1 MIDHFG
7 IKVKNLGIPK
17 AFYQAALA
25 PLNYQIQF
33 DNEWAASFAEPRNAD
48 PTGDFWLNVGQQEP
62 EHFAFSAQNEKE
74 VEAFYQAALAAGGKD
89 NGAPGERS
97 QYHPGY
103 YAAYII
109 DPDGNNIEAVY
120 HKNKRKEKR
129 I

>member
-7 IKVKNLGIPK
+7 IKVKNLEASK
-17 AFYQAALA
+17 LFYQKTLA
-25 PLNYQIQF
+25 PLVYKIAF
-33 DNEWAASFAEPRNAD
+33 DIPQAVSFAEPRNAD

-62 EHFAFSAQNEKE
+62 EHFAFSAQNEEE

-109 DPDGNNIEAVY
+109 DPDGNNVEVVC
-120 HKNKRKEKR
+120 HKK
-129 I
+129 

>member
-7 IKVKNLGIPK
+7 IKVKNLEASK
-17 AFYQAALA
+17 LFYQKTLA
-25 PLNYQIQF
+25 PLGYKIAF
-33 DNEWAASFAEPRNAD
+33 DISQAVSFAEPRNAD

-62 EHFAFSAQNEKE
+62 EHFAFSAQNEEE

-109 DPDGNNIEAVY
+109 DPDGNNVEVVC
-120 HKNKRKEKR
+120 HKK
-129 I
+129 

>member
-7 IKVKNLGIPK
+7 IKVKNLEASK
-17 AFYQAALA
+17 LFYQKTLA
-25 PLNYQIQF
+25 PLGYKIAF
-33 DNEWAASFAEPRNAD
+33 DISQAVSFAEPRNAD

-62 EHFAFSAQNEKE
+62 GHFAFSAQNEEE

-109 DPDGNNIEAVY
+109 DPDGNNVEVVC
-120 HKNKRKEKR
+120 HKE
-129 I
+129 

>member
-7 IKVKNLGIPK
+7 IKVKNLEASK
-17 AFYQAALA
+17 LFYQKTLA
-25 PLNYQIQF
+25 PLGYKIAF
-33 DNEWAASFAEPRNAD
+33 DIPQAVSFAEPRNAD

-62 EHFAFSAQNEKE
+62 EHFAFSAQNEEK

-103 YAAYII
+103 YAA
-109 DPDGNNIEAVY
+109 
-120 HKNKRKEKR
+120 
-129 I
+129 

>member
-7 IKVKNLGIPK
+7 IKVKNLEASK
-17 AFYQAALA
+17 LFYQKTLA
-25 PLNYQIQF
+25 PLGYKIAF
-33 DNEWAASFAEPRNAD
+33 DIPQAVSFAEPRNAD
-48 PTGDFWLNVGQQEP
+48 PTGDFWLNVGHQEP

-120 HKNKRKEKR
+120 HKK
-129 I
+129 

>member
-1 MIDHFG
+1 MIDHLE
-7 IKVKNLGIPK
+7 IKVKNLEASK
-17 AFYQAALA
+17 LFYQKTLA
-25 PLNYQIQF
+25 PLGYKIAF
-33 DNEWAASFAEPRNAD
+33 DIPQAVSFAEPRNAD

-62 EHFAFSAQNEKE
+62 EHFAFSAQNEEE

-109 DPDGNNIEAVY
+109 DPDGNNVEVVC
-120 HKNKRKEKR
+120 HKE
-129 I
+129 

>member
-7 IKVKNLGIPK
+7 IKVKNLEASK
-17 AFYQAALA
+17 LFYQKTLA
-25 PLNYQIQF
+25 PLGYKIAF
-33 DNEWAASFAEPRNAD
+33 DIPQAVSFAEPRNAD
-48 PTGDFWLNVGQQEP
+48 PTGDFWLNVGHQEP
-62 EHFAFSAQNEKE
+62 EHFAFSAQNE
-74 VEAFYQAALAAGGKD
+74 KD

-120 HKNKRKEKR
+120 HKK
-129 I
+129 

>member
-1 MIDHFG
+1 MIDHFE
-7 IKVKNLGIPK
+7 IKVKNLEASK
-17 AFYQAALA
+17 LFYQKTLA
-25 PLNYQIQF
+25 PLGYKIAF
-33 DNEWAASFAEPRNAD
+33 DIPQAVSFAEPRNAD

-62 EHFAFSAQNEKE
+62 EHFAFSAQNEEE

-109 DPDGNNIEAVY
+109 DPDGNNVEVVC
-120 HKNKRKEKR
+120 HKK
-129 I
+129 